1 MSFPVCFWYDF
12 KAASKMTW
20 KREESAAVAGVWD
33 MKGVATGEERKN
45 PDDDLPAAVNAGRG
59 SRVCG
64 ATAAQT
70 YPVKPQQEIGNRRC
84 KRDDTIGA

>member
-45 PDDDLPAAVNAGRG
+45 PDDNLPAAVNAGRG

-64 ATAAQT
+64 ATAPRPIWSSLNKKSAT
-70 YPVKPQQEIGNRRC
+70 ADANVAIP
-84 KRDDTIGA
+84 